1 VASKPLVNRAKLN
14 TDAPELV
21 RFTLS
26 QRSWTF
32 VELDM
37 GADVIYLEKDRG
49 QLVVSEKKHD
59 GERVD
64 MSQITQI
71 CVRLVYCMAA
81 FDDDGMSR
89 RRRYRLLDI
98 C

>member
-1 VASKPLVNRAKLN
+1 
-14 TDAPELV
+14 
-21 RFTLS
+21 
-26 QRSWTF
+26 
-32 VELDM
+32 M

-71 CVRLVYCMAA
+71 CVRSS
-81 FDDDGMSR
+81 GE
-89 RRRYRLLDI
+89 
-98 C
+98 